1 MFRPIPAIIRFSSE
15 IVLVFIRFMRLCNDG
30 EISSSVVLI
39 ITTVKRRGWGV
50 LQCGYCTDLACNARV
65 SVYFRCS
72 CPMRDSSLLS
82 IHHQCL
88 SSMSVTYSCDFYF
101 MESAEGWNL
110 KQSNNPR
117 TQGMLPT
124 HPLKKKSKD
133 CFQFQKPLTCEER
146 VCYVWH
152 VPAAVGNTFQHL
164 LYLRWLKPNV
174 TCHELKQDRH
184 CK

>member
-1 MFRPIPAIIRFSSE
+1 MVRSHHLWFWLLLLLRDVAWGR
-15 IVLVFIRFMRLCNDG
+15 
-30 EISSSVVLI
+30 
-39 ITTVKRRGWGV
+39 GV
-50 LQCGYCTDLACNARV
+50 LQCGYCTDLGCNARV

-124 HPLKKKSKD
+124 HPLKKKIKRLLSVSKTSD
-133 CFQFQKPLTCEER
+133 VRRTCLLCVTRACRRRKHLPTPSLLT
-146 VCYVWH
+146 
-152 VPAAVGNTFQHL
+152 
-164 LYLRWLKPNV
+164 V
-174 TCHELKQDRH
+174 TKT
-184 CK
+184 